1 MHTQRAVLNRRM
13 APPEQIDGAVNIRFF
28 RQRRDATIVCVYLFK
43 AATDKPFLPT
53 TTQNPLLML
62 RLSWLALAMLILS
75 DLSSLAQAPAK
86 LRRSESFFGVHFD
99 LHATEDITD
108 AGRTLTPA
116 MVDTF
121 LRKVRPDFIQIDCK
135 GHPGITSY
143 PTKAGYHV
151 KGFDKDPLRIFRDVT
166 ERHRVG
172 LYMHYSGVWDGK
184 VATARPEWAMV
195 RTNGEKNT
203 QKISFFSPYL
213 DSIVIPQLK
222 ELAGDYKVDGAWID
236 GDCWAVETDYS
247 EAAIRAWKQQT
258 GYTDVPRK
266 REDPHYAEYLE
277 FTRELFRKYM
287 GKYIDAIH
295 AYNPKF
301 QITSNWSYSSHM
313 PEPVLNNVDY
323 LSGDVTPQDGVYRSA
338 FEARALAPQGKP
350 WDLMSWGFSWNG
362 AKMPMSNKSAIQLK
376 QEAAEVIAMGG
387 GIQFYY
393 TQNRD
398 LSLKPWLAD
407 ILKELGD
414 FARARQPFTHKANA
428 IPQVALLFPTRSY
441 RKQFSAPFPGAP
453 AKLQATLY
461 TLLDNQ
467 LPVELLMEH
476 HLTGRMQQ
484 YKMIVIPECQEL
496 EPALVDELRN
506 YVKNGGKLLTIGAE
520 TAKIFASELGIASS
534 EKKEEDIAFISA
546 AGRLGGIR
554 SPRLNANL
562 TPDAKALSHFYR
574 SNDYVDRLDEVAASV
589 RNLGKGRIAAVY
601 FDAGSAYA
609 DYKSPALRDFIA
621 SAVEALQPERK
632 VEVKGS
638 HLVHVALNELKGRTF
653 INLINIAGE
662 HTNRAAIGYDQVPP
676 LTDIRVHIKGKPA
689 LVRLQPEGKDLPL
702 RYANGIT
709 TVTLPK
715 VEIHSIL
722 EVIDP

>member
-1 MHTQRAVLNRRM
+1 
-13 APPEQIDGAVNIRFF
+13 
-28 RQRRDATIVCVYLFK
+28 
-43 AATDKPFLPT
+43 
-53 TTQNPLLML
+53 ML
-62 RLSWLALAMLILS
+62 SISRLALAILLLS
-75 DLSSLAQAPAK
+75 DLSSLAQTPAK

-116 MVDTF
+116 MVDSF
-121 LRKVRPDFIQIDCK
+121 LKKVRPDFIQVDCK

-151 KGFDKDPLRIFRDVT
+151 KGFDKDPLRIFREVT
-166 ERHRVG
+166 EKNRVG

-184 VATARPEWAMV
+184 VASAHPDWAMV
-195 RTNGEKNT
+195 RANGEKNT

-277 FTRELFRKYM
+277 FTRGLFRKYM

-295 AYNPKF
+295 AYDPTF

-362 AKMPMSNKSAIQLK
+362 GKMPMSNKSAIQLK

-414 FARARQPFTHKANA
+414 FARARQPYTHKATA
-428 IPQVALLFPTRSY
+428 IPQVALLFPTLSY
-441 RKQFSAPFPGAP
+441 RKQASAPFPGSP
-453 AKLQATLY
+453 AKLQGDLY

-484 YKMIVIPECQEL
+484 YPMIVVPECQGL
-496 EPALVDELRN
+496 EPAMVEGLRQ
-506 YVKNGGKLLTIGAE
+506 YVNNGGRLLLIGAE
-520 TAKIFASELGIASS
+520 TAKLFASELGISSS

-554 SPRLNANL
+554 SPRLNVKL
-562 TPDAKALSHFYR
+562 TADAGTISHFYR
-574 SNDYVDRLDEVAASV
+574 SNDYVDRMDEVAASV
-589 RNLGKGRIAAVY
+589 RKVGKGRIAAIY

-609 DYKSPALRDFIA
+609 EYKTPVVRDFIA

-638 HLVHVALNELKGRTF
+638 HLVHVAFNELKGRRL

-676 LTDIRVHIKGKPA
+676 LTDLKISIQGKPA
-689 LVRLQPEGKDLPL
+689 RVRLQPEGRDLPL
-702 RYANGIT
+702 RYANGST

-715 VEIHSIL
+715 LEIHSIL

>member
-1 MHTQRAVLNRRM
+1 
-13 APPEQIDGAVNIRFF
+13 
-28 RQRRDATIVCVYLFK
+28 
-43 AATDKPFLPT
+43 
-53 TTQNPLLML
+53 ML
-62 RLSWLALAMLILS
+62 RLSLLSLAILLIS
-75 DLSSLAQAPAK
+75 QLSSQAQAPAK

-116 MVDTF
+116 MVDSF
-121 LRKVRPDFIQIDCK
+121 LKKVRPDFIQVDCK

-151 KGFDKDPLRIFRDVT
+151 KGFDKDPLRIFREVT
-166 ERHRVG
+166 EKNRVG

-184 VATARPEWAMV
+184 VATAHPDWAMV
-195 RTNGEKNT
+195 RANGEKNT

-258 GYTDVPRK
+258 GYDDVPRK

-277 FTRELFRKYM
+277 FTRALFRKYM
-287 GKYIDAIH
+287 GRYIDAIH
-295 AYNPKF
+295 AYDPKF

-362 AKMPMSNKSAIQLK
+362 AKMPMSNKSAVQLK

-414 FARARQPFTHKANA
+414 FARARQPYTHKATA
-428 IPQVALLFPTRSY
+428 IPQVALLFPAGSY
-441 RKQFSAPFPGAP
+441 RKQSGSPFAGPP
-453 AKLQATLY
+453 AKLPATLY
-461 TLLDNQ
+461 ALLDNQ

-476 HLTGRMQQ
+476 HLTGRMQR
-484 YKMIVIPECQEL
+484 YPMIVIPECQEL
-496 EPALVDELRN
+496 EQAMVDELRE
-506 YVKNGGKLLTIGAE
+506 YVKNGGRLLVIGAE
-520 TAKIFASELGIASS
+520 TANIFASELGISSS

-554 SPRLNANL
+554 SARLQVKL
-562 TPDAKALSHFYR
+562 EPDAKAISHFYR
-574 SNDYVDRLDEVAASV
+574 SNDYVDRLDDISASV
-589 RNLGKGRIAAVY
+589 CNVGKGRIAAIY

-609 DYKSPALRDFIA
+609 DYKTPVVRDFIS
-621 SAVEALQPERK
+621 SAVEALQAERK

-638 HLVHVALNELKGRTF
+638 HLVHVALNELKGGTF

-676 LTDIRVHIKGKPA
+676 LTDLRISIKGKPA
-689 LVRLQPEGKDLPL
+689 RVRLQPEGKDLPL
-702 RYANGIT
+702 RYANGVT
-709 TVTLPK
+709 TVVLPK
-715 VEIHSIL
+715 LEIHSIL